1 MANIPVA
8 NPCELGK
15 YDAVICGFPSRFGL
29 MPA

>member
-1 MANIPVA
+1 MANIPEA
-8 NPCELGK
+8 KPGELGN